1 MELQF
6 LGAAGTVTGSRYL
19 LRRGSHRVLID
30 CGMFQGVKRLRERNR
45 EAFPIDPRSLHAV
58 ILTHAHLDHSGW
70 LPALVRA
77 GFKGPVYCTPGTQA
91 LAGIL
96 LRDAARLQEEDA
108 EYANRKG
115 FTKHHPAEP
124 LYTVEDAE
132 AALELLRPI
141 DWHQH
146 VNIDGMKITFHHA
159 GHIIGASSVHIAT
172 DGGCLVFSGDVGRRY
187 DPVLN
192 PPEPLPACDWLV
204 TESTYG
210 NRLHPDVDAMAELA
224 ESVTRCA
231 QRGGVVVMPAFAV
244 GRAQMLLYL
253 LNTLKRQGRI
263 PDMPIILDSPMASKA
278 TQVLLQFPE
287 EHHLSPEECHAL
299 EKDVIYIDSV
309 EESIALNSRRGPHV
323 IVSASGMATGGRVLH
338 HLKRL
343 LPEPRNQ
350 VIFVGFQAAGTRG
363 DALIHGSQSVKIH
376 GEYIPVHAPVLNI
389 DALSAH
395 ADQTELMD
403 WLGTMPH
410 KPQQVFVTHGE
421 PAAAD
426 TLRLQ
431 IQDRLGWPVIV
442 PEPLEKFQLQR

>member
-19 LRRGSHRVLID
+19 LRRGHHRILID

-45 EAFPIDPRSLHAV
+45 IPFPVDPGSLHAV
-58 ILTHAHLDHSGW
+58 VLTHAHLDHSGW

-77 GFKGPVYCTPGTQA
+77 GFKGPVYCTPGTRA
-91 LAGIL
+91 LAEIL
-96 LRDAARLQEEDA
+96 LRDAAKLQEEDA

-115 FTKHHPAEP
+115 FSKHQPAQP
-124 LYTVEDAE
+124 LYTLADAE
-132 AALELLRPI
+132 EALRLLRPV
-141 DWHQH
+141 DWHH
-146 VNIDGMKITFHHA
+146 PLDIDGMRLTFHHA
-159 GHIIGASSVHIAT
+159 GHIIGAASVHVAT
-172 DGGCLVFSGDVGRRY
+172 ESGCIVFSGDVGRRT

-210 NRLHPDVDAMAELA
+210 DRLHPEVDAPAVLA

-244 GRAQMLLYL
+244 GRAQMILHLLVS
-253 LNTLKRQGRI
+253 LKQQGRI
-263 PDMPIILDSPMASKA
+263 PDMPIVLDSPMASRA
-278 TQVLLQFPE
+278 TEVLLQFPE
-287 EHHLSPEECHAL
+287 EHHLTSAQCRAL
-299 EKDVIYIDSV
+299 QSEVTYIDSV
-309 EESIALNSRRGPHV
+309 EESIALNHRKGPHV

-350 VIFVGFQAAGTRG
+350 VIFVGFQAPGTRG
-363 DALIHGSQSVKIH
+363 EVLVHGAPSVKIH
-376 GEYIPVHAPVLNI
+376 GEYVPVRAPVLNI

-395 ADQTELMD
+395 ADQAELMD
-403 WLGTMPH
+403 WIATAP
-410 KPQQVFVTHGE
+410 KAPRQVFVTHGE
-421 PAAAD
+421 PAASDA
-426 TLRLQ
+426 LRLQ
-431 IQDRLGWPVIV
+431 VKDRLGWPVIV
-442 PEPLEKFQLQR
+442 PEPMEKFTLQP